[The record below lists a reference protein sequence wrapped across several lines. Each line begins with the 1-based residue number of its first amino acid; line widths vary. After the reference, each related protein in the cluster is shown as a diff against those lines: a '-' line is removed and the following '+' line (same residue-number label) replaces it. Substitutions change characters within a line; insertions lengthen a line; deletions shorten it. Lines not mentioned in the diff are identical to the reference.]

1 MDDEKAV
8 VDVIE
13 NIDTTPELTDY
24 EREVEKT
31 YDPSCQM
38 VGDAKYLT
46 ILCDRLVRKIDIRF
60 IPVTIVIYLL
70 CYLDR
75 SNIGL

>member
-8 VDVIE
+8 VEVIE
-13 NIDTTPELTDY
+13 NIDITPELTEY
-24 EREVEKT
+24 EREIEKA
-31 YDPSCQM
+31 YDTTCQM
-38 VGDAKYLT
+38 FVAGKYLT
-46 ILCDRLVRKIDIRF
+46 ILCYRLVRKIDVRF